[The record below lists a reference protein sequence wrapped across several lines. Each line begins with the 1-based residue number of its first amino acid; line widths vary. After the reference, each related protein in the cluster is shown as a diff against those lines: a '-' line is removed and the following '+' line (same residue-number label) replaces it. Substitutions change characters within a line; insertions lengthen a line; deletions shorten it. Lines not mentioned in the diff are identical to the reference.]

1 MRGKPDVAAFLDGGA
16 AAAAETTPVTRKAA
30 SKATRQAPA
39 AVPAG
44 PKRQK
49 LVELPAATFDAL
61 KVRAFREYEK
71 TGRRVTETEII
82 IAALNAYLGVT
93 S

>member
-1 MRGKPDVAAFLDGGA
+1 MRGKPDVTAFLDGGA
-16 AAAAETTPVTRKAA
+16 AAAAEVTPITRKA
-30 SKATRQAPA
+30 TRPTAAPA
-39 AVPAG
+39 LAG

-61 KVRAFREYEK
+61 KDRAYEEWKK

-93 S
+93 G

>member
-1 MRGKPDVAAFLDGGA
+1 MKGKPDVTAFLDGGA
-16 AAAAETTPVTRKAA
+16 AAAAEVTPITRKAA
-30 SKATRQAPA
+30 RPAATAAPA
-39 AVPAG
+39 AAG

-93 S
+93 G

>member
-1 MRGKPDVAAFLDGGA
+1 MIKGKPDVTAFLDGGA
-16 AAAAETTPVTRKAA
+16 AAAAEVKPTPVIRKA
-30 SKATRQAPA
+30 KPA
-39 AVPAG
+39 AVPGPAG

-61 KVRAFREYEK
+61 KIRAFREYEK

-93 S
+93 G